1 MTEGGGDRA
10 AVHAFAAIREYRPDD
25 LDAAYRLDQSCFE
38 EGISYTRGQIRAFLA
53 REGAIAIVV
62 EAAGTKQGDL
72 DAFAIGDVAGRRG
85 HVITIDIAAEARRRG
100 LGARVLEELLVR
112 MVRAGAR
119 EARLE
124 VDVRNANAV
133 RFYERMGFRTTR
145 KLPDY
150 YGWGLDGLRM
160 TKKLVRGST
169 KAPIPRP

>member
-10 AVHAFAAIREYRPDD
+10 AVHARAAIREYRPDD
-25 LDAAYRLDQSCFE
+25 LEAAYRLDQSCFE

-53 REGAIAIVV
+53 AEGAVALVV
-62 EAAGTKQGDL
+62 DEPGHEERDGFLA
-72 DAFAIGDVAGRRG
+72 AFAIGHVVGRRG
-85 HVITIDIAAEARRRG
+85 HVITIDIAAAARRRG
-100 LGARVLEELLVR
+100 LGRQVLEELLAR
-112 MVRAGAR
+112 MARAGAR
-119 EARLE
+119 DVRLE

-160 TKKLVRGST
+160 TKKLG
-169 KAPIPRP
+169 ALPQPRQ